1 MQLIIVTGLSGGGK
15 SIAIRQLED
24 SGFYCIDNLPA
35 EFLLPIAENLEK
47 NGTRAAAVAIDA
59 RSHATFEN
67 AFTALEAL
75 SQRGIDVRILFL
87 TASNEEL
94 LRRFSETRRRHPL
107 STLAE
112 HQGRELTLNEAIA
125 REREIMA
132 PVTETAHV
140 LDTTRL
146 LPSQL
151 RRWVQQFVKQPAA
164 KLTLTF
170 ESFGYKRGLPYASD
184 LVFDVRCLP
193 NPYYSPE
200 LRPLTGLDAPVAS
213 YLAQE
218 PLVSEMIDDIAAF
231 IAKWLPHY
239 RGQNRHYLTI
249 CIGCTGGQHRS
260 VYVAEML
267 GRRFADQAGTIVR
280 HRALSANLLPE
291 NKLQTLSASASLHSR
306 KAIFAYSST
315 GVGSPGHASGFSPKG
330 VKPSVCNASPSAIL
344 ASHRLRT
351 ARKCRRWCVSSCTR
365 GLPHGCAV

>member
-164 KLTLTF
+164 KLTPLNRSVISVAFLTLLTLSLTCGACPTPITPP
-170 ESFGYKRGLPYASD
+170 SFARLRGLMP
-184 LVFDVRCLP
+184 LLLLTLLK
-193 NPYYSPE
+193 SP
-200 LRPLTGLDAPVAS
+200 
-213 YLAQE
+213 
-218 PLVSEMIDDIAAF
+218 
-231 IAKWLPHY
+231 
-239 RGQNRHYLTI
+239 
-249 CIGCTGGQHRS
+249 
-260 VYVAEML
+260 
-267 GRRFADQAGTIVR
+267 
-280 HRALSANLLPE
+280 
-291 NKLQTLSASASLHSR
+291 
-306 KAIFAYSST
+306 
-315 GVGSPGHASGFSPKG
+315 
-330 VKPSVCNASPSAIL
+330 
-344 ASHRLRT
+344 
-351 ARKCRRWCVSSCTR
+351 
-365 GLPHGCAV
+365 

>member
-267 GRRFADQAGTIVR
+267 GCRFADQAGTIVR

-291 NKLQTLSASASLHSR
+291 NKLQTL
-306 KAIFAYSST
+306 
-315 GVGSPGHASGFSPKG
+315 
-330 VKPSVCNASPSAIL
+330 
-344 ASHRLRT
+344 
-351 ARKCRRWCVSSCTR
+351 
-365 GLPHGCAV
+365 

>member
-1 MQLIIVTGLSGGGK
+1 MQLIIVTGMSGGGK

-151 RRWVQQFVKQPAA
+151 VGGGSSLSNSLLPNSRSPLNLSVISVAF
-164 KLTLTF
+164 LTLLTLSLTCGACPTPITPP
-170 ESFGYKRGLPYASD
+170 SFARLRGLMP
-184 LVFDVRCLP
+184 LLLLTLLK
-193 NPYYSPE
+193 SP
-200 LRPLTGLDAPVAS
+200 
-213 YLAQE
+213 
-218 PLVSEMIDDIAAF
+218 
-231 IAKWLPHY
+231 
-239 RGQNRHYLTI
+239 
-249 CIGCTGGQHRS
+249 
-260 VYVAEML
+260 
-267 GRRFADQAGTIVR
+267 
-280 HRALSANLLPE
+280 
-291 NKLQTLSASASLHSR
+291 
-306 KAIFAYSST
+306 
-315 GVGSPGHASGFSPKG
+315 
-330 VKPSVCNASPSAIL
+330 
-344 ASHRLRT
+344 
-351 ARKCRRWCVSSCTR
+351 
-365 GLPHGCAV
+365 

>member
-15 SIAIRQLED
+15 SITIRQLED
-24 SGFYCIDNLPA
+24 SGFTASITCLQS
-35 EFLLPIAENLEK
+35 FCCRLLRILK

-107 STLAE
+107 STLTE

-151 RRWVQQFVKQPAA
+151 RR
-164 KLTLTF
+164 
-170 ESFGYKRGLPYASD
+170 
-184 LVFDVRCLP
+184 
-193 NPYYSPE
+193 
-200 LRPLTGLDAPVAS
+200 
-213 YLAQE
+213 
-218 PLVSEMIDDIAAF
+218 
-231 IAKWLPHY
+231 
-239 RGQNRHYLTI
+239 
-249 CIGCTGGQHRS
+249 
-260 VYVAEML
+260 
-267 GRRFADQAGTIVR
+267 
-280 HRALSANLLPE
+280 
-291 NKLQTLSASASLHSR
+291 
-306 KAIFAYSST
+306 
-315 GVGSPGHASGFSPKG
+315 
-330 VKPSVCNASPSAIL
+330 
-344 ASHRLRT
+344 
-351 ARKCRRWCVSSCTR
+351 
-365 GLPHGCAV
+365 

>member
-249 CIGCTGGQHRS
+249 CIGCTGGTDRYMLQKCLDADLPIKPAQLS
-260 VYVAEML
+260 VIE
-267 GRRFADQAGTIVR
+267 RFQPICSRKISFR
-280 HRALSANLLPE
+280 HYKRLRLSIRAKRFLHTPVP
-291 NKLQTLSASASLHSR
+291 ASAAQATHQASR
-306 KAIFAYSST
+306 
-315 GVGSPGHASGFSPKG
+315 
-330 VKPSVCNASPSAIL
+330 
-344 ASHRLRT
+344 
-351 ARKCRRWCVSSCTR
+351 RR
-365 GLPHGCAV
+365 A

>member
-125 REREIMA
+125 REREPHLGKRRHATGLRIRSF
-132 PVTETAHV
+132 VV
-140 LDTTRL
+140 GCSSLSNSL
-146 LPSQL
+146 LPNSRSPL
-151 RRWVQQFVKQPAA
+151 NLSVISVAF
-164 KLTLTF
+164 LTLLTLSLTCGACPTPITPP
-170 ESFGYKRGLPYASD
+170 SFARLRGLMP
-184 LVFDVRCLP
+184 LLLLTLLK
-193 NPYYSPE
+193 SP
-200 LRPLTGLDAPVAS
+200 
-213 YLAQE
+213 
-218 PLVSEMIDDIAAF
+218 
-231 IAKWLPHY
+231 
-239 RGQNRHYLTI
+239 
-249 CIGCTGGQHRS
+249 
-260 VYVAEML
+260 
-267 GRRFADQAGTIVR
+267 
-280 HRALSANLLPE
+280 
-291 NKLQTLSASASLHSR
+291 
-306 KAIFAYSST
+306 
-315 GVGSPGHASGFSPKG
+315 
-330 VKPSVCNASPSAIL
+330 
-344 ASHRLRT
+344 
-351 ARKCRRWCVSSCTR
+351 
-365 GLPHGCAV
+365 

>member
-67 AFTALEAL
+67 AFTALEAR

-151 RRWVQQFVKQPAA
+151 VVGCSSLSNSLLPNSRSPLNRSVISVAF
-164 KLTLTF
+164 LTLLTLSLTCGACPTPITPP
-170 ESFGYKRGLPYASD
+170 SFARLRGLMP
-184 LVFDVRCLP
+184 LLLLTLLK
-193 NPYYSPE
+193 SP
-200 LRPLTGLDAPVAS
+200 
-213 YLAQE
+213 
-218 PLVSEMIDDIAAF
+218 
-231 IAKWLPHY
+231 
-239 RGQNRHYLTI
+239 
-249 CIGCTGGQHRS
+249 
-260 VYVAEML
+260 
-267 GRRFADQAGTIVR
+267 
-280 HRALSANLLPE
+280 
-291 NKLQTLSASASLHSR
+291 
-306 KAIFAYSST
+306 
-315 GVGSPGHASGFSPKG
+315 
-330 VKPSVCNASPSAIL
+330 
-344 ASHRLRT
+344 
-351 ARKCRRWCVSSCTR
+351 
-365 GLPHGCAV
+365 

>member
-112 HQGRELTLNEAIA
+112 HHGRELTLNEAIA

-231 IAKWLPHY
+231 IAKWLP
-239 RGQNRHYLTI
+239 TI
-249 CIGCTGGQHRS
+249 
-260 VYVAEML
+260 
-267 GRRFADQAGTIVR
+267 ADKIAT
-280 HRALSANLLPE
+280 
-291 NKLQTLSASASLHSR
+291 T
-306 KAIFAYSST
+306 
-315 GVGSPGHASGFSPKG
+315 
-330 VKPSVCNASPSAIL
+330 SPSAL
-344 ASHRLRT
+344 AVRGDSTDRYMLQKCLDADLPIKPAQLSVIERFQPICSRKTSFRHYKRLGPSIRAKRFLHTPVPASVAQAMHR
-351 ARKCRRWCVSSCTR
+351 ASRRR
-365 GLPHGCAV
+365 A